1 MTDLSWIVAKPIAH
15 RGLHDRAAGVLENTV
30 TAAEAAAA
38 RGFAIECDVQLT
50 RDGEAVVF
58 HDFTLDRL
66 TAERGE
72 VAQRTADEISR
83 IAITGSQDNR
93 IPTLRTFLEAVA
105 GRVPLV
111 VEIKSRFDGNP
122 ALTRRTCEVLADY
135 SGPVVV
141 KSFDPAVLA
150 GVRQIA
156 PGLIRGIV
164 AESNH
169 TDKSYAGLS
178 AERKHA
184 LGNLLHYGESGFQF
198 VSWRVT
204 DLPSAGPYLAQAL
217 ALMPVMAWTVR
228 NPQDRAR
235 AAAHAD
241 QMVFEGFVP

>member
-15 RGLHDRAAGVLENTV
+15 RGLHDRAAGVIENTL

-38 RGFAIECDVQLT
+38 RGFAIECDVQIT
-50 RDGEAVVF
+50 RDAEAVVF

-72 VAQRTADEISR
+72 VAQRTAEELAR
-83 IAITGSQDNR
+83 VAITGSQDDR
-93 IPTLRTFLEAVA
+93 IPTLQAFLDRIA

-122 ALTRRTCEVLADY
+122 ALTRRTCEVLAGY
-135 SGPVVV
+135 SGPFVV

-150 GVRQIA
+150 GIRQTA
-156 PGLIRGIV
+156 PSIIRGIV
-164 AESNH
+164 AESH
-169 TDKSYAGLS
+169 HADRSYAGLS
-178 AERKHA
+178 AERRHA
-184 LGNLLHYGESGFQF
+184 LANLLHYGESGFQF
-198 VSWRVT
+198 VSWRVA
-204 DLPSAGPYLAQAL
+204 DLPAAGPYLAQAL

-228 NPQDRAR
+228 TPQERAR

-241 QMVFEGFVP
+241 QMVFEGFAP